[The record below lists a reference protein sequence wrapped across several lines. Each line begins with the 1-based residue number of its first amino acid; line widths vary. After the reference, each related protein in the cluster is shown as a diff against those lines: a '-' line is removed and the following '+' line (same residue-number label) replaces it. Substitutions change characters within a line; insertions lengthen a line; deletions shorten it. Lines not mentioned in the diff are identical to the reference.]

1 MGSMLYILLAL
12 TVLVAFFILM
22 IFVPGNLNRVY
33 IKYILLAYPLLAIDL
48 LPSIISAN
56 IFCFTTIIFLIFF
69 YKQNSLERSNKKSL
83 YYFLF
88 ILLSVI
94 VLGGLINA
102 ENLTLT
108 SIAYLI
114 EYLSIFI
121 FSCVLVGECEA
132 DRKFVYQLVNCLKIT
147 LFVSL
152 LFMIGQVFIGP
163 SFTIAKSP
171 NINVLS
177 GISIRYTSF
186 FQDPQKYGQFL
197 SACSFFFL
205 IKTSDSRTRQFLNY
219 CLLFFSIL
227 AIFMTGGRGALGGWL
242 VAILFL
248 ILLGNA
254 KYRLVLFFSIALLA
268 IVAYNYSNS
277 FAIFQRGADLTE
289 SYNFRYA
296 IWQDAFHIFL
306 DNPIWGIGIGNY
318 ANYVSVHNP
327 DQYWIDDN
335 VITFFDHP
343 ESGYLKLLTEYGAIG
358 FLVILLIILIPL
370 YKGITLYF
378 KSQRSLQLIL
388 TASVLT
394 WLVGFYTVYSLG
406 DIRILILIAT
416 IIGLMIA
423 DYKLTTNEVV

>member
-94 VLGGLINA
+94 VVGGLINA

-254 KYRLVLFFSIALLA
+254 KNRLVLFFSIALLA

-296 IWQDAFHIFL
+296 IWQDAIHIFF

>member
-94 VLGGLINA
+94 VVGGLINA

-388 TASVLT
+388 TASILT

>member
-1 MGSMLYILLAL
+1 MLYILLAL

-94 VLGGLINA
+94 VVGGLINA

-254 KYRLVLFFSIALLA
+254 KNRLVLFFSIALLA

-296 IWQDAFHIFL
+296 IWQDAIHIFF

>member
-1 MGSMLYILLAL
+1 MLYILLAL